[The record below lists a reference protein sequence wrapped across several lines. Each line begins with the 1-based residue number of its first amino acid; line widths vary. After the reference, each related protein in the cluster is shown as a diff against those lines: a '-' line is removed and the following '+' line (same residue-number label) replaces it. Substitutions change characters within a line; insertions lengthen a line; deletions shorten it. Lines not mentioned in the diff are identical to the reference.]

1 MLKDCSKKPNA
12 PWVDVPARLEALL
25 AYIQRLRANLYPADW
40 TADPLYR
47 IEQELASLLDDMRH
61 G

>member
-1 MLKDCSKKPNA
+1 MAARGNDA
-12 PWVDVPARLEALL
+12 GRARDMIEARLSAIL
-25 AYIQRLRANLYPADW
+25 AHIQRLRASIYPADW

-47 IEQELASLLDDMRH
+47 IEQELASLLDDIKH

>member
-1 MLKDCSKKPNA
+1 MIE
-12 PWVDVPARLEALL
+12 VRLSAIL

-47 IEQELASLLDDMRH
+47 IEQELASLLDDVKH

>member
-1 MLKDCSKKPNA
+1 
-12 PWVDVPARLEALL
+12 VARLGAILSG
-25 AYIQRLRANLYPADW
+25 IRRLRASLYPADW

>member
-1 MLKDCSKKPNA
+1 MPESHCPDVQLRIEAILANVKK
-12 PWVDVPARLEALL
+12 
-25 AYIQRLRANLYPADW
+25 YRANLYPADW

-47 IEQELASLLDDMRH
+47 IEQELASLLGDIKH

>member
-1 MLKDCSKKPNA
+1 MPNE

>member
-1 MLKDCSKKPNA
+1 MAARGNDA
-12 PWVDVPARLEALL
+12 GRARDVIEVRLEAIL

-47 IEQELASLLDDMRH
+47 IEQEIVNLLDDVKH

>member
-1 MLKDCSKKPNA
+1 MIET
-12 PWVDVPARLEALL
+12 RLSAIL

-47 IEQELASLLDDMRH
+47 IEQELVGLLNDLKH

>member
-1 MLKDCSKKPNA
+1 MIE
-12 PWVDVPARLEALL
+12 ARLSAIL

-47 IEQELASLLDDMRH
+47 IEQEIVNLLDDVKH

>member
-1 MLKDCSKKPNA
+1 MPESHCP
-12 PWVDVPARLEALL
+12 DVQLRIEALL
-25 AYIQRLRANLYPADW
+25 ANVKKYRANLYPADW

-47 IEQELASLLDDMRH
+47 IEQELASLLDDVKH

>member
-1 MLKDCSKKPNA
+1 MPKKRCLDAGPG
-12 PWVDVPARLEALL
+12 PDVRARLEALL
-25 AYIQRLRANLYPADW
+25 ANVKKYRANLYPADW

-47 IEQELASLLDDMRH
+47 IEQEIVNLLDDVKH

>member
-1 MLKDCSKKPNA
+1 MIE
-12 PWVDVPARLEALL
+12 VRLSAIL
-25 AYIQRLRANLYPADW
+25 AYIRRLRRNLYPADW

-47 IEQELASLLDDMRH
+47 IEQEIANLLDDVKH

>member
-1 MLKDCSKKPNA
+1 MPESHCP
-12 PWVDVPARLEALL
+12 DVQLRLEAIL
-25 AYIQRLRANLYPADW
+25 AHIQRLRANLYPADW

>member
-1 MLKDCSKKPNA
+1 MIET
-12 PWVDVPARLEALL
+12 RLSAIL

-47 IEQELASLLDDMRH
+47 IEQEIVNLLNDLKH

>member
-1 MLKDCSKKPNA
+1 MIE
-12 PWVDVPARLEALL
+12 VRLSAVL

-47 IEQELASLLDDMRH
+47 IEQELASLLDDVKH

>member
-1 MLKDCSKKPNA
+1 MPESHCP
-12 PWVDVPARLEALL
+12 DVQLRLEAIL

-47 IEQELASLLDDMRH
+47 IEQELASLLDDMRR

>member
-1 MLKDCSKKPNA
+1 MPESHCP
-12 PWVDVPARLEALL
+12 DVQLRLEAIL

-40 TADPLYR
+40 TAAPLYR
-47 IEQELASLLDDMRH
+47 IEQELASLLDDMRR

>member
-1 MLKDCSKKPNA
+1 MPKKRCLDAGPG
-12 PWVDVPARLEALL
+12 PDVRARLSAIL

-47 IEQELASLLDDMRH
+47 IEQEIANLLDDVKH

>member
-1 MLKDCSKKPNA
+1 MAARGNDA
-12 PWVDVPARLEALL
+12 GRARDMIEARLEAIL

-47 IEQELASLLDDMRH
+47 IEQELVGLLDDVKH